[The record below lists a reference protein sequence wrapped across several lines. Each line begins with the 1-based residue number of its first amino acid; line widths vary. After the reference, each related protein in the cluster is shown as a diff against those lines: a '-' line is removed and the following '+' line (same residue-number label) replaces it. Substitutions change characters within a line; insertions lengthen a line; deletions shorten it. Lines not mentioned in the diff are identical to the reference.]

1 MSSTLSFIVPA
12 ILESPQSIPVG
23 VGLGRNASFTCT
35 AYGGPLD
42 TSPPLNFTWSGP
54 VNVTLDNVDTLE
66 PVNDTVTSVL
76 TLVNVTVDFEGNYS
90 CSVAYSDMPELVST
104 SEVATLDAISKYIGS
119 HIMS

>member
-1 MSSTLSFIVPA
+1 MYICPCIYIVPA
-12 ILESPQSIPVG
+12 ILERPQSILVG

-42 TSPPLNFTWSGP
+42 TSPLLIFTWSGP
-54 VNVTLDNVDTLE
+54 MNVTLDNVDTLE

-90 CSVAYSDMPELVST
+90 CSVAYNDMPELMST
-104 SEVATLDAISKYIGS
+104 SEIATLATISK
-119 HIMS
+119 